1 MVNGTNCTVNPLTE
15 LNEQQVAHLA
25 LARIVT
31 GPAASAA
38 CCITLLLIV
47 FFRAFKARLQRF
59 FFYFIVFLTINMLV
73 TVFSVS
79 NQYIPHNDLSCEIVA
94 YLEQYTIHVVLILGI
109 GTGYV
114 FLKPQAS
121 PDNLEGQTRARLQEI
136 VFVCLSVTTPAIYNL
151 IPFIHDAYGPNHTMT
166 LCWLNME
173 KDDGSILVAGVYYV
187 VILVG
192 IPSFILV
199 VLSVGLIFAIA
210 GKCRHTQ
217 PQARITLLLAFCFV
231 VFFLCFGLLKTFFI
245 VYQVL
250 LTTST
255 VCVLSIT
262 ITYGLQLTQA
272 ILYPLLIVVL
282 QGVVYVYYYRKYRQ
296 DFRTAIRSWKDCCC
310 RISSKPLQLPNI
322 IEHTGQASFRRT
334 SLNRDRVDSSLTRIP
349 FVPEFS
355 DEYSSSAQN
364 IHGTGET
371 EPLIRPE
378 CSSALETGYE
388 SMSEV
393 NH

>member
-1 MVNGTNCTVNPLTE
+1 MVNSTNCTVNPLTE
-15 LNEQQVAHLA
+15 QQVADLA

-31 GPAASAA
+31 GAAASVA

-73 TVFSVS
+73 TVLSVVD
-79 NQYIPHNDLSCEIVA
+79 NRYIPHSDLSCEIVE
-94 YLEQYTIHVVLILGI
+94 YLDQYTVHVVLILGI

-121 PDNLEGQTRARLQEI
+121 PDNLEGQTRARLQEV
-136 VFVCLSVTTPAIYNL
+136 VFVGLSVTIPAIYNL
-151 IPFIHDAYGPNHTMT
+151 IPFIHDAYGSSHTMPW
-166 LCWLNME
+166 CWIKME

-192 IPSFILV
+192 IPSFIVV

-217 PQARITLLLAFCFV
+217 PQARITLLLVICYL
-231 VFFLCFGLLKTFFI
+231 VFFLCFAILKTFFI
-245 VYQVL
+245 VYEVL

-255 VCVLSIT
+255 VRAFSIT
-262 ITYGLQLTQA
+262 VTYGLQLTHTLLQ
-272 ILYPLLIVVL
+272 PLLIVVL

-296 DFRTAIRSWKDCCC
+296 DFRTAIRAWKDCCC
-310 RISSKPLQLPNI
+310 RISSKHLQL

-334 SLNRDRVDSSLTRIP
+334 SVHRVDSSVTRIP

-388 SMSEV
+388 SM

>member
-1 MVNGTNCTVNPLTE
+1 MVDGTNCTVNALT
-15 LNEQQVAHLA
+15 EQQVAHLA

-31 GPAASAA
+31 GAAASVA

-73 TVFSVS
+73 TVLSVVDYR
-79 NQYIPHNDLSCEIVA
+79 YITQNDLPCEIVA
-94 YLEQYTIHVVLILGI
+94 YLAQYTIHVVLILGI

-136 VFVCLSVTTPAIYNL
+136 VFVGLSVTTPATYNL
-151 IPFIHDAYGPNHTMT
+151 IPFIHDAYGSSPTMPWW
-166 LCWLNME
+166 CWIIVE
-173 KDDGSILVAGVYYV
+173 KDDCSTLVAGVYYM
-187 VILVG
+187 VILGG
-192 IPSFILV
+192 IPAFIV
-199 VLSVGLIFAIA
+199 AVLSVGLIFNIA

-217 PQARITLLLAFCFV
+217 PQARITLLLAICFI
-231 VFFLCFGLLKTFFI
+231 VFFLCYGLLTTVLI
-245 VYQVL
+245 VYEVL

-255 VCVLSIT
+255 VRAFSISV
-262 ITYGLQLTQA
+262 TYGLHLTHT
-272 ILYPLLIVVL
+272 LVKPLFMVIL
-282 QGVVYVYYYRKYRQ
+282 QGVVYVYYFRKYRQ

-310 RISSKPLQLPNI
+310 RISSSHLQLPNI

-334 SLNRDRVDSSLTRIP
+334 SLNRSQIDSSVTRIP

-355 DEYSSSAQN
+355 DEYSSSARN

-388 SMSEV
+388 SMSEI